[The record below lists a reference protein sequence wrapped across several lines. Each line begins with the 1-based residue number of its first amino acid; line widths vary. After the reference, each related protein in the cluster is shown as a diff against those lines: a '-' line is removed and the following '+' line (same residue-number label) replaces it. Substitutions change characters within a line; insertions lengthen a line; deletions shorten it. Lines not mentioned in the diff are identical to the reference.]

1 MSDRFEVTVP
11 GRTRH
16 LGAIRR
22 FFRVLVEENDEVRF
36 DEDEIHEIQLVLQE
50 ACINVIRHSGS
61 KCYLDPVR
69 VVFAFEPDRMIVEV
83 FDRGKGFDPDAVPP
97 PDAEGLQ
104 EGGYGVFIMK
114 QAMDRVETRRDR
126 DGFVLTLTRFF
137 REPAGSGAV
146 VP

>member
-1 MSDRFEVTVP
+1 MSERFEITVP
-11 GRTRH
+11 GHTRH
-16 LGAIRR
+16 LGAVRR
-22 FFRVLVEENDEVRF
+22 FFRVLVEENDDVRF
-36 DEDEIHEIQLVLQE
+36 EEDEIHEIQLVLQE

-61 KCYLDPVR
+61 GAWLTPVR
-69 VVFAFEPDRMIVEV
+69 VVFQVEADRMLIEV
-83 FDRGKGFDPDAVPP
+83 HDRGKGFDPEAVPV

-137 REPAGSGAV
+137 REAAGSEAV
-146 VP
+146 RP

>member
-1 MSDRFEVTVP
+1 MSDRFEITVP

-22 FFRVLVEENDEVRF
+22 FFRILVEENDDLRF
-36 DEDEIHEIQLVLQE
+36 EEDEIHEIQLVLQE
-50 ACINVIRHSGS
+50 ACINVIRHSGAEAWLNS
-61 KCYLDPVR
+61 VR
-69 VVFAFEPDRMIVEV
+69 VTFRVEADRMVVEV
-83 FDRGKGFDPDAVPP
+83 FDRGKGFDPEAVPV

-126 DGFVLTLTRFF
+126 DGFVLSLTRFF
-137 REPAGSGAV
+137 RTGAG